1 VKVAL
6 AVGLPLLLLIVAA
19 TCWWIVGRA
28 LRPVEAIRAQVAEI
42 GSGGVDRRV
51 PEPPIEDEI
60 GRLARTMNAMLDRL
74 QAASDRER
82 RFVADASHELRS
94 PIASLRTQIEVQQR
108 YSTAN
113 GEQEDLLSSQ
123 LAEVNRM
130 ERLVRDLLVLAR
142 ADERT
147 MAARLRLVRLQDL
160 VREEVVGLAGPGLP
174 DVDLTGVN
182 PVTIVGDPAGL
193 GRVVRNVLE
202 NALRHA
208 RSSVVVTVRAD
219 GDDVELR
226 VANDGP
232 EIPAD
237 ATERIFERFTRLDE
251 GRARDEGGA
260 GLGLAIV
267 REIVLSHGGHI
278 RVDDGGSGASFVI
291 SLPARGPRSR
301 SRADAT
307 G

>member
-1 VKVAL
+1 
-6 AVGLPLLLLIVAA
+6 
-19 TCWWIVGRA
+19 
-28 LRPVEAIRAQVAEI
+28 
-42 GSGGVDRRV
+42 
-51 PEPPIEDEI
+51 
-60 GRLARTMNAMLDRL
+60 MNAMLDRL

-94 PIASLRTQIEVQQR
+94 PIASLRTQIEVQQK
-108 YSTAN
+108 YSASN

-123 LAEVNRM
+123 LAEVSRM

-142 ADERT
+142 ADERK
-147 MAARLRLVRLQDL
+147 MAARLRPVRLQDL
-160 VREEVVGLAGPGLP
+160 VLEEVAGLAGPGRP
-174 DVDLTGVN
+174 HVDVTGVD
-182 PVTIVGDPAGL
+182 PVTILGDPAGL

-208 RSSVVVTVRAD
+208 RSSVVVTVRTD

-232 EIPAD
+232 EIPTD
-237 ATERIFERFTRLDE
+237 ASERIFERFTRLDE

-267 REIVLSHGGHI
+267 REIVLAHGGRI
-278 RVDDGGSGASFVI
+278 WIDDVGPGACFVI
-291 SLPARGPRSR
+291 CLPVRTTKS
-301 SRADAT
+301 S
-307 G
+307 